1 MTDVL
6 SKNLILKIVSLSR
19 RNKRFVMVIADLIAL
34 PLALWSGFALRL
46 SEWWPQEYLF
56 TSWKLFL
63 VLPIVGVLIFM
74 RLGLYRAIVRFMGAQ
89 AIWAVSKGVI
99 LLALVLWASAFVFQI
114 DPFPRSIPIG
124 FALASLVYVGG
135 SRLLVRHFYHWAVK
149 LYEDKEAVLIYG
161 AGGVGIQLATALS
174 DGKEFYP
181 VGFID
186 DDKALWGSTI
196 KGLPVYNSNKV
207 IDLIKETS
215 ITHVLLAVADASNS
229 QRKKMLGKFDG
240 CNVHI
245 QTIPTLPELLSGKA
259 SIDQVREVKIEEL
272 LGRDVVASMSSLM
285 SKCITNKMV
294 MVTGAGGSIGSELC
308 RQIIQ
313 QKPKAIVLL
322 ELNEYFLYKIEK
334 ELNALLNEESI
345 NTKIYALL
353 GSVTNRNRIAKLIKH
368 FSVDTIY
375 HAAAYKHVP
384 IVEHNVEE
392 GAANNIFGTQ
402 VVAEEAAKA
411 GVSHFILI
419 STDKAVRPTN
429 VMGATKRFA
438 EMILQQLA
446 TTKTQTIFSMVR
458 FGNVLGSSG
467 SVVPLFRE
475 QIKQGGPVTVTHKE
489 ITRYF
494 MTISEASSL
503 VIQAGSMA
511 EGGDVFV
518 LDMGESVKIADLA
531 KQMIHL
537 SGLELKTEKNP
548 DGDIEIQY
556 TGLRP
561 AEKLYEELLV
571 GDNVVGTDHAKIM
584 RANEEYLDADT
595 LNTYLSEIQAAIAA
609 LDHSKVRDIL
619 EKSVKGYRPHESM
632 VDHLVDIVIAKEAP
646 EETAKEP
653 IQNNIVKL
661 R

>member
-1 MTDVL
+1 MTNFFTK
-6 SKNLILKIVSLSR
+6 SLILKIASISR
-19 RNKRFVMVIADLIAL
+19 RNKRFIMVLADLIAL

-46 SEWWPQEYLF
+46 SEWWPQEYLVA
-56 TSWKLFL
+56 SWQLFL
-63 VLPIVGVLIFM
+63 ILPIVGVFIFM

-89 AIWAVSKGVI
+89 AIWAVSKGVF
-99 LLALVLWASAFVFQI
+99 LLALVLWAAAFVFQI
-114 DPFPRSIPIG
+114 NPFPRSIPIG
-124 FALASLVYVGG
+124 FALAALVYVGG
-135 SRLLVRHFYHWAVK
+135 SRLLVRHYYHWAVK
-149 LYEDKEAVLIYG
+149 YYENKEAVLIYG
-161 AGGVGIQLATALS
+161 AGGAGIQLATALS

-196 KGLPVYNSNKV
+196 KSLPVYNANKA
-207 IDLIKETS
+207 IALIEESS
-215 ITHVLLAVADASNS
+215 IKHVLLAVADASNS
-229 QRKKMLGKFDG
+229 QRKKILEKFEG
-240 CNVHI
+240 SNVHI
-245 QTIPTLPELLSGKA
+245 QTIPSMPELLAGKA
-259 SIDQVREVKIEEL
+259 AIDQVREVQIEEL
-272 LGRDVVASMSSLM
+272 LGRDAVASMSSLM
-285 SKCITNKMV
+285 VKCITGKMV
-294 MVTGAGGSIGSELC
+294 LVTGAGGSIGSELC

-313 QKPKAIVLL
+313 QNPKAIILL
-322 ELNEYFLYKIEK
+322 ESSEYFLYKIEQ
-334 ELNALLNEESI
+334 ELSVLLNAASLSA
-345 NTKIYALL
+345 TIYALL
-353 GSVTNRNRIAKLIKH
+353 GSVTNRVRIAKLIKYYT
-368 FSVDTIY
+368 VDTIY

-384 IVEHNVEE
+384 IVEHNIVE

-438 EMILQQLA
+438 EIILQQLA
-446 TTKTQTIFSMVR
+446 TTKTATTFSMVR

-467 SVVPLFRE
+467 SVVPLFRR
-475 QIKQGGPVTVTHKE
+475 QIQEGGPVTVTHKD

-494 MTISEASSL
+494 MTIPEAASL

-518 LDMGESVKIADLA
+518 LDMGEPVKIVDLA
-531 KQMIHL
+531 TRMIQL
-537 SGLELKTEKNP
+537 SGLEIQTNKNP
-548 DGDIEIQY
+548 DGDILIQY

-571 GDNVVGTDHAKIM
+571 GDNIVGTEHAKIM

-595 LNTYLSEIQAAIAA
+595 LNRYLLEMQTAISIM
-609 LDHSKVRDIL
+609 DHNKVRSIL
-619 EKSVKGYRPHESM
+619 EQSITGYRPHDAV
-632 VDHLVDIVIAKEAP
+632 VDHLADNRP
-646 EETAKEP
+646 SKEP
-653 IQNNIVKL
+653 IKESMQSNIVKL

>member
-1 MTDVL
+1 MTDL
-6 SKNLILKIVSLSR
+6 FSKNLILKMVSISR
-19 RNKRFVMVIADLIAL
+19 RNKRFIMVLADLIAL

-46 SEWWPQEYLF
+46 SQWWPQEYLVA
-56 TSWKLFL
+56 SWPLFIL
-63 VLPIVGVLIFM
+63 LPMVGIFIFM

-89 AIWAVSKGVI
+89 AIWAVSKGVF
-99 LLALVLWASAFVFQI
+99 LLALVLWSAAVILQI
-114 DPFPRSIPIG
+114 DPFPRSIPIS
-124 FALASLVYVGG
+124 FALAALVYVGG
-135 SRLLVRHFYHWAVK
+135 SRLLVRHYYHWAVK
-149 LYEDKEAVLIYG
+149 HYENKQAVLIYG
-161 AGGVGIQLATALS
+161 AGGAGIQLATALS

-196 KGLPVYNSNKV
+196 KSLPVYNPNKA
-207 IDLIKETS
+207 IALIEESS
-215 ITHVLLAVADASNS
+215 IKHVLLAVADASNS
-229 QRKKMLGKFDG
+229 QRKKMLEIFEGY
-240 CNVHI
+240 NVHI
-245 QTIPTLPELLSGKA
+245 QTIPSMPELLAGEA
-259 SIDQVREVKIEEL
+259 AIDQVREVQIEEL
-272 LGRDVVASMSSLM
+272 LGRDAVASMSSLM
-285 SKCITNKMV
+285 SKCITGKMV
-294 MVTGAGGSIGSELC
+294 LVTGAGGSIGSELC

-322 ELNEYFLYKIEK
+322 ESSEYFLYRIEQ
-334 ELNALLNEESI
+334 ELNALLKTAMLNVA
-345 NTKIYALL
+345 IYALL
-353 GSVTNRNRIAKLIKH
+353 GSVTSRARIAKLMTYYKI
-368 FSVDTIY
+368 DIIY

-384 IVEHNVEE
+384 IVEHNIVE

-446 TTKTQTIFSMVR
+446 TTKTATVFSMVR

-467 SVVPLFRE
+467 SVVPLFRR
-475 QIKQGGPVTVTHKE
+475 QIQEGGPVTVTHKD

-494 MTISEASSL
+494 MTIPEAASL

-511 EGGDVFV
+511 QGGDVFV
-518 LDMGESVKIADLA
+518 LDMGEPVKIVDLA
-531 KQMIHL
+531 TRMIQL
-537 SGLELKTEKNP
+537 SGLELQTDKNP

-571 GDNVVGTDHAKIM
+571 GDNVVGTGHAKIM
-584 RANEEYLDADT
+584 RANEDCLDADT
-595 LNTYLSEIQAAIAA
+595 LNSYLLDLQTAISIM
-609 LDHSKVRDIL
+609 DHNKVRSIL
-619 EKSVKGYRPHESM
+619 EQAITGYRPHDTV
-632 VDHLVDIVIAKEAP
+632 VDHLADNLPTSKP
-646 EETAKEP
+646 TKEP
-653 IQNNIVKL
+653 MQNNIINL

>member
-1 MTDVL
+1 MNDIFT
-6 SKNLILKIVSLSR
+6 KNLILKMVSLSR
-19 RNKRFVMVIADLIAL
+19 SNKRFIMVLADLVAL

-46 SEWWPQEYLF
+46 SEWWPQEYLLA
-56 TSWKLFL
+56 SWKLFL
-63 VLPIVGVLIFM
+63 VLPIIGIFIFM

-89 AIWAVSKGVI
+89 AIWAVGKGVF
-99 LLALVLWASAFVFQI
+99 LLALVLWSAAFVFQI
-114 DPFPRSIPIG
+114 DPFPRSIPIS
-124 FALASLVYVGG
+124 FALAALVYVGG
-135 SRLLVRHFYHWAVK
+135 SRLLVRHYYHWAVK
-149 LYEDKEAVLIYG
+149 HYENKQAVLIYG
-161 AGGVGIQLATALS
+161 AGGAGIQLATALS

-196 KGLPVYNSNKV
+196 KNLPVYNPNNA
-207 IDLIKETS
+207 IALIEESS
-215 ITHVLLAVADASNS
+215 IKHVLLAVADASNS
-229 QRKKMLGKFDG
+229 QRKKMLEIFEGY
-240 CNVHI
+240 NVHI
-245 QTIPTLPELLSGKA
+245 QTIPSMPELLAGKA
-259 SIDQVREVKIEEL
+259 AIDQVREVQIEEL
-272 LGRDVVASMSSLM
+272 LGRDPVASLSKLM
-285 SKCITNKMV
+285 SKCITDKMV
-294 MVTGAGGSIGSELC
+294 LVTGAGGSIGSELC

-322 ELNEYFLYKIEK
+322 ESSEYFLYKIEQ
-334 ELNALLNEESI
+334 ELNELLKAASLNVA
-345 NTKIYALL
+345 IYALL
-353 GSVTNRNRIAKLIKH
+353 GSVTNRDRIAKLIKH

-384 IVEHNVEE
+384 IVEHNVVE

-411 GVSHFILI
+411 GVGHFILI

-438 EMILQQLA
+438 EMVLQQLA
-446 TTKTQTIFSMVR
+446 TTKTATIFSMVR

-467 SVVPLFRE
+467 SVVPLFRR
-475 QIKQGGPVTVTHKE
+475 QIQEGGPVTVTHKD

-494 MTISEASSL
+494 MTIPEAASL

-518 LDMGESVKIADLA
+518 LDMGEPVKIVDLA
-531 KQMIHL
+531 TRMIQL
-537 SGLELKTEKNP
+537 SGLELQTDKNP
-548 DGDIEIQY
+548 DGDIHIQY

-571 GDNVVGTDHAKIM
+571 GDNIVGTEHAKIM
-584 RANEEYLDADT
+584 RANEDCLDADT
-595 LNTYLSEIQAAIAA
+595 LNSYLLDIQTAICIM
-609 LDHSKVRDIL
+609 DHSKVRSIL
-619 EKSVKGYRPHESM
+619 EQAITGYRPHDTV
-632 VDHLVDIVIAKEAP
+632 VDHLVDKPAS
-646 EETAKEP
+646 EEPIKEP
-653 IQNNIVKL
+653 IQNNIINL